1 MREKQGLSLRDAL
14 SVFFRRIYLFVIM
27 IIFLPLAALIAC
39 LVVGPIYE
47 STAKIIVTAK
57 RETSS
62 LLQYP
67 KEMAAQMSFNLNV
80 DETDMNSEIELLR
93 SSDLWIETVKKLGV
107 DAFKPQKAGIV
118 EGWFKQ
124 IDEMLRQPFGG
135 NKPIAGVPKGKAAEV
150 QKLAG
155 DISKNLK
162 ITAALK
168 SKVLDLS
175 FKYPDPV
182 MAQKI
187 LATLLDLYIPYHM
200 KVYALPGAEKFFSG
214 QGDLYRQKYD
224 KADRELAEFKKK
236 WGLSLVERQKTEL
249 ITFIQQLQ
257 DALVHANAD
266 LSQYRIML
274 TSVKK
279 GFLPSGQLT
288 PSGHSSGENTFIN
301 IVSSQLLRAVQKQ
314 WQTAEVYQTGS
325 RDYRDSAQ
333 MVRDLTGRFEE
344 ALQGEIDAA
353 EARKASLQQSLK
365 QKEEKLQLLEEKSE
379 EARRMQLDASI
390 AKERYVRYVAKEEEA
405 RLENLKGR
413 SQLRDISVVGTPLI
427 PIHPVFP
434 QKVLFVIGAFLLA
447 IPVGIGAILTAHF
460 LDHTFDNPGTL
471 EAHTGYPVLASI
483 GKIQTGKTAV
493 TQADRGLEP
502 VG

>member
-14 SVFFRRIYLFVIM
+14 SVFFRRIYLFLIM
-27 IIFLPLAALIAC
+27 IIILPLAALVAC
-39 LVVGPIYE
+39 LVIGPIYE
-47 STAKIIVTAK
+47 STAKIVITAK

-67 KEMAAQMSFNLNV
+67 KELAAQMSFSLNV
-80 DETDMNSEIELLR
+80 DETDMNSEMELLR

-107 DAFKPQKAGIV
+107 DAFKPKKVGVIA
-118 EGWFKQ
+118 GWFKQ
-124 IDEMLRQPFGG
+124 IDETLRRPFQT
-135 NKPIAGVPKGKAAEV
+135 NKPIAGVPQGKAAEV
-150 QKLAG
+150 QKLAASLVK
-155 DISKNLK
+155 DFKV
-162 ITAALK
+162 TAALK

-187 LATLLDLYIPYHM
+187 LSTLLNLYIPYHM

-224 KADRELAEFKKK
+224 KADQELAEFKKK
-236 WGLSLVERQKTEL
+236 WGLSLAERQKTEL
-249 ITFIQQLQ
+249 ITFIKQLQ
-257 DALVHANAD
+257 DALVDANAN
-266 LSQYRIML
+266 LSQYQVML
-274 TSVKK
+274 ASVKK
-279 GFLPSGQLT
+279 GYLPSGQLT
-288 PSGHSSGENTFIN
+288 PSARASGENTFIN

-314 WQTAEVYQTGS
+314 WQTAQVYQTAS
-325 RDYRDSAQ
+325 RDYQDSAQ
-333 MVRDLTGRFEE
+333 MVRDLTRRFEE
-344 ALQGEIDAA
+344 ALQGAIIAV
-353 EARKASLQQSLK
+353 EARKSSLEQSLR
-365 QKEEKLQLLEEKSE
+365 QKEAKLQLLEEKSE
-379 EARRMQLDASI
+379 EARRMQLDVSI

-413 SQLRDISVVGTPLI
+413 TQLRDISVVGTPLT
-427 PIHPVFP
+427 PIRPVFP
-434 QKVLFVIGAFLLA
+434 KKLLFVVGAFLLA

-483 GKIQTGKTAV
+483 GKIPTSKT
-493 TQADRGLEP
+493 P
-502 VG
+502 VSETHRDPESVA